1 MFNTIIKILL
11 IVLFVLVYG
20 YGDDNFKVCPGKEDS
35 FANSKLARRFQ
46 VKGNCLACK
55 DCEECEDG
63 YKFNAL
69 FPTDIEKTIADGGFL
84 EDYVE
89 YEEDENNFGT
99 CETPQPIEPLR

>member
-1 MFNTIIKILL
+1 M
-11 IVLFVLVYG
+11 VA
-20 YGDDNFKVCPGKEDS
+20 NFKVCPGKEDS

-46 VKGNCLACK
+46 VKGNSLACK

-69 FPTDIEKTIADGGFL
+69 FPTDIEKTIADGAFL

-89 YEEDENNFGT
+89 YDDDEGNTGT
-99 CETPQPIEPLR
+99 CETVGT